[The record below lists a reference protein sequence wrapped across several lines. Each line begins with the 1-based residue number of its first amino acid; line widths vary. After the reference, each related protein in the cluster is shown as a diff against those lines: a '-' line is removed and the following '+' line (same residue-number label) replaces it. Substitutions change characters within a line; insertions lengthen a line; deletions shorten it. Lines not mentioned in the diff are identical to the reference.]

1 MKIKSI
7 LMIIGALAVITA
19 CKKQSMQLGE
29 MTPECAVITIQP
41 DSVSLKSSYPATIK
55 GRQDIEIRPKISG
68 FITKLCVDEGS
79 VVRKGQPLF
88 IIDRVQYEE
97 AVRAAKA
104 AIQVAKANIAT
115 QQITVDSKRELLK
128 KNIISQNDMQMA
140 ENQLAS
146 LKATLAQ
153 AKANLITAQQNLDFT
168 TVTSPANGV
177 VGSIPY
183 RVGSL
188 VSSASAQPLTVV
200 SDISEMFVYFSV
212 TEKQLLEMTRQDGS
226 SKGVLNNM
234 PQVELQL
241 IDGSLY
247 DRSGKVE
254 TISGVIDQTT
264 GTVSMRATFANP
276 NSLLRSGGT
285 GVILVPYRKND
296 ALQIPQ
302 KATYEL
308 QDKKFVYVL
317 QKDGTV
323 KNTEIGILNVDNGQN
338 YVVTSGLK
346 VGDKVVIENVNQ
358 LKDGMKIKAL
368 TPAESEKKFQQ
379 ALEDAKK

>member
-7 LMIIGALAVITA
+7 LMIIGALAVTTA

-226 SKGVLNNM
+226 SKGVLTNM

-323 KNTEIGILNVDNGQN
+323 KNTEIGILIVDNGQN

-346 VGDKVVIENVNQ
+346 AGDKVVIENVNQ